1 MARQYHEMMTRREAE
16 EAAAKRLA
24 EGGAAAMKAA
34 GDSAFTLLV
43 DALAAARNTVHAAP
57 QGEARVAL
65 KRKFLAEF
73 MPAVEDY
80 LASGKVYANPVLIWC
95 MVWSFDVGDV
105 STGIRLAEAAIAQHQ
120 KLTAPF
126 QSDYTVARFA
136 ADAVLE
142 WAQAQVKAGSSAE
155 PYFTRFL
162 DKVLSGALAVHD
174 IVKAKYC
181 KLAAQIL
188 ASSYPVGALEY
199 AREAQELGGDKAQVK
214 TLISALEKEIAKQ
227 AEAERY
233 RQQNGGAPNDGGKDE
248 GPGDG
253 TDPDNG
259 GKDEGP
265 GDGADPDDEPEEQ

>member
-1 MARQYHEMMTRREAE
+1 MGMARQYHEMMMRREAE

-80 LASGKVYANPVLIWC
+80 LATGKVYANPVLIWC
-95 MVWSFDVGDV
+95 MVWSFDVGDAA
-105 STGIRLAEAAIAQHQ
+105 TGIRLAEAAIAQHQ

-126 QSDYTVARFA
+126 QNDYTVARFA

-181 KLAAQIL
+181 KLAAQIH
-188 ASSYPVGALEY
+188 AAAGNPAPALEY
-199 AREAQELGGDKAQVK
+199 ARRAQELGGDKAQVK
-214 TLISALEKEIAKQ
+214 TLISALEKTVAEK
-227 AEAERY
+227 AEASRY
-233 RQQNGGAPNDGGKDE
+233 EQKND
-248 GPGDG
+248 
-253 TDPDNG
+253 N
-259 GKDEGP
+259 
-265 GDGADPDDEPEEQ
+265 PDDEPEEQ